1 MSLVLA
7 IRMIEFIGTFE
18 DDVYD
23 AINSNID
30 SSGGWDDLDDD
41 DAPMPIGML

>member
-18 DDVYD
+18 DDVFE
-23 AINSNID
+23 AINSNIGD
-30 SSGGWDDLDDD
+30 YGNFDDYDDD
-41 DAPMPIGML
+41 DAPLPIGIL